1 MTLTGNQNY
10 FKIMINKKQVLK
22 WKKKEKKSMINVD
35 CMICFYILKKADKLT
50 TESIVY

>member
-1 MTLTGNQNY
+1 M
-10 FKIMINKKQVLK
+10 
-22 WKKKEKKSMINVD
+22 KKKEKKSMINVD